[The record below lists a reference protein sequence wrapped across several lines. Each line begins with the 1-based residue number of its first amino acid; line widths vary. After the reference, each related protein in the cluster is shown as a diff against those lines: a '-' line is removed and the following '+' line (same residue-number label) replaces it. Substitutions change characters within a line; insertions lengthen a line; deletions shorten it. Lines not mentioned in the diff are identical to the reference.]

1 MERER
6 ERERER
12 VGHQLGYNEGLIA
25 KQGLLGHIIKKLA
38 GEART

>member
-6 ERERER
+6 ERGL
-12 VGHQLGYNEGLIA
+12 VSPYNEGLIA